1 MEKIPK
7 RFWEDDKWAEE
18 HYSELI
24 KKYPGQWIAV
34 FNKKVISYGKNL
46 AKVKEEAVLN
56 VGKQKI
62 PTLFIESGDHVY

>member
-24 KKYPGQWIAV
+24 KKYHSQWIAV

-62 PTLFIESGDHVY
+62 PTLFIESGDQVY

>member
-18 HYSELI
+18 HYSELM
-24 KKYPGQWIAV
+24 KKYAGEWIAV
-34 FNKKVISYGKNL
+34 FNKKVISCGKNL
-46 AKVKEEAVLN
+46 AKVKEEAMLK

-62 PTLFIESGDHVY
+62 QTLFIESGDHVY